1 MLYFLYVDVP
11 VTDQL
16 TLSVELGVQLR
27 VLPLPVVVDGPLL
40 VDLGPQRLD
49 ETDVGVHA
57 RLVVF
62 VHPPLIFVET
72 AEVLLEAQQ
81 LVLQRPV
88 VALLLAQ
95 ISRLLHELGN
105 HTLLLGR
112 LACAVTT
119 CAVGVRVAYHSLP
132 CLALLLHCLALG
144 SDSVHLRDVVGVTLE
159 ASLNLAALRTVS
171 AQRACV
177 PASVD
182 VGPVF
187 HLSVAMNWFLRLFE
201 RYKLPL

>member
-1 MLYFLYVDVP
+1 MLNFLYVDVP

-16 TLSVELGVQLR
+16 TLSVEFGVQLR

-49 ETDVGVHA
+49 ETDVGVNA

-95 ISRLLHELGN
+95 IGRLLHELGN
-105 HTLLLGR
+105 HTLLLRG

-119 CAVGVRVAYHSLP
+119 SAVGVGVAYHSLP
-132 CLALLLHCLALG
+132 CLALVLHCLALASG
-144 SDSVHLRDVVGVTLE
+144 SVHLRDVVGV
-159 ASLNLAALRTVS
+159 AL
-171 AQRACV
+171 
-177 PASVD
+177 
-182 VGPVF
+182 
-187 HLSVAMNWFLRLFE
+187 
-201 RYKLPL
+201 